1 MLIPMSHARSGKRRH
16 RSLGIMH
23 IRRLH
28 EGAHNRPGNGEQREA
43 DRRKLRHLD
52 GPCFRHGLGM
62 HEFPVFDRTGDILPA
77 IFIHGSQYRD
87 GEGLAD
93 FYREPLR
100 AGLADLSRSVVDNG
114 GKPDEGGKPD

>member
-1 MLIPMSHARSGKRRH
+1 
-16 RSLGIMH
+16 MH

-28 EGAHNRPGNGEQREA
+28 EGAHNRSGNGEQREA

-77 IFIHGSQYRD
+77 VFIHGSQYRD

-100 AGLADLSRSVVDNG
+100 AGLADFYREPLRAGLADLSRSVVDNG
-114 GKPDEGGKPD
+114 GNPDEGGNPDGGGKAD